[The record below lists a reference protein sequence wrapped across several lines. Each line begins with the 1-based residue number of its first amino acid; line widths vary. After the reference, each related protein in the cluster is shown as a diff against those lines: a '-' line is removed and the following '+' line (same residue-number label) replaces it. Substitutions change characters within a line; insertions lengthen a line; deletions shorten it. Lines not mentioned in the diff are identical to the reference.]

1 MLQPRLLSIKPIEPL
16 KLELAY
22 ETGEVKI
29 FDVAPYAAG
38 TWYGQLKDE
47 RYFKSVQLLP
57 GGIGIEWPEGQ
68 DIAPHELYENSVS
81 VKKTA

>member
-1 MLQPRLLSIKPIEPL
+1 MLQPRLLKVEPVKPM
-16 KLELAY
+16 KLRLFY
-22 ETGEVKI
+22 ESGEVKL
-29 FDVAPYAAG
+29 FDVAPYATG

-47 RYFKSVQLLP
+47 ANFNAVQLLP

-68 DIAPHELYENSVS
+68 DIAPHELYENSVE

>member
-1 MLQPRLLSIKPIEPL
+1 MLQPRLLKVEPVKPM
-16 KLELAY
+16 KLRLFY
-22 ETGEVKI
+22 ESGEVKL
-29 FDVAPYAAG
+29 FDVAPYATR

-47 RYFKSVQLLP
+47 GYFNTVQLLP

-68 DIAPHELYENSVS
+68 DIAPHELYENSVE

>member
-1 MLQPRLLSIKPIEPL
+1 MLQPKLTKVEAMPNLRLRLF
-16 KLELAY
+16 Y

-29 FDVAPYAAG
+29 FDVAPYTTG
-38 TWYGQLKDE
+38 TWYGQLKNE

-68 DIAPHELYENSVS
+68 DITPHELYENSVS

>member
-1 MLQPRLLSIKPIEPL
+1 MLQPRLLKVEPVKPM
-16 KLELAY
+16 KLRLFY
-22 ETGEVKI
+22 ESGEVKL
-29 FDVAPYAAG
+29 FDVAPYATV

-47 RYFKSVQLLP
+47 GYFNAVQLLP

-68 DIAPHELYENSVS
+68 DIAPHELYENSVE

>member
-1 MLQPRLLSIKPIEPL
+1 MLQPKLTKVEAMPNLRLRLF
-16 KLELAY
+16 Y

-29 FDVAPYAAG
+29 FDVTPYAAG

-81 VKKTA
+81 VKMTA